1 MSGSAWQWA
10 AAALA
15 VAFVLTPLVR
25 RYSRRR
31 GLIDRPGARRS
42 HSAPVARGGGLAI
55 GISLVSTAGTW
66 APAGPQVL
74 PFLLG
79 AMIVSLLGWWDDH
92 RPLRVGWRLAV
103 QVLVAAGL
111 VAWLGPVESIQ
122 VAGKPLA
129 LAWLWSPLAVVA
141 LVWLMNLFNFM
152 DGSDGL
158 ASAQAVISC
167 GLFAGAFALQSEAVS
182 SGLAAIAAGATAGF
196 LFWNWP
202 RARIFL
208 GDSGSLLLGWCVGA
222 LALFGTLS
230 GSVSIWLAF
239 VIVSPFVVDA
249 TMTLGWRLVRGE
261 RWYTPHT
268 EHAYQYLIR
277 MGWSHRRVL
286 LAWIALNAVLVVPIT
301 ALVLWKPQFELG
313 AAAGLTVILAGA
325 WYVVHFVIAK
335 ERVTT

>member
-1 MSGSAWQWA
+1 MSGSAWQCA
-10 AAALA
+10 VTALA
-15 VAFVLTPLVR
+15 IAFVLTPLVR
-25 RYSRRR
+25 CYSRWR
-31 GLIDRPGARRS
+31 GLIDEPGARRS
-42 HSAPVARGGGLAI
+42 HSAPIARGGGLAI
-55 GISLVSTAGTW
+55 AISLVATTGAW
-66 APAGPQVL
+66 PPAGPQVL

-79 AMIVSLLGWWDDH
+79 AMIISLLGWWDDH

-103 QVLVAAGL
+103 QVFAAAGL
-111 VAWLGPVESIQ
+111 VAWLGPVESIH
-122 VAGKPLA
+122 VAGKAFA
-129 LAWLWSPLAVVA
+129 LEWIWSPLAVVA

-158 ASAQAVISC
+158 ASAQGVISC
-167 GLFAGAFALQSEAVS
+167 GLFAVAFALQSESVS
-182 SGLAAIAAGATAGF
+182 FVLAAIAAGATAGF

-202 RARIFL
+202 RASIFL
-208 GDSGSLLLGWCVGA
+208 GDSGSLLIGWCVGA

-249 TMTLGWRLVRGE
+249 TLTLGWRLIRGE

-277 MGWSHRRVL
+277 MGWSHLSVL
-286 LAWIALNAVLVVPIT
+286 LAWIALNAVLVMPVT
-301 ALVLWKPQFELG
+301 ALVLWKPQFDLG